1 MANKHLS
8 DLESRLASINRNIKV
23 LVMKIDQATQSDY
36 LELCRLMALALSL
49 RAQADGA
56 WGVLEGGIND
66 SGEE

>member
-1 MANKHLS
+1 VANKHLS

-23 LVMKIDQATQSDY
+23 LVMNIDRATQSDY
-36 LELCRLMALALSL
+36 LELSRLTVLAATL
-49 RAQADGA
+49 RAQCDGA

>member
-23 LVMKIDQATQSDY
+23 LVMKIDKATQSDY